1 MKAKKSQYRSQNRT
15 GHTINRAKIRQ
26 KESAQRRLR
35 GLPLDTPGA
44 PPGTSDLHMDLPLQK
59 EEEEEEEEEKLQH
72 LLCKVETELKEH
84 EEVAKAYLKA
94 MLELSWTE
102 IANFQEAELNVID
115 IPVLHMQ
122 YLHHNASAYDDSTFR
137 CYRLCASSNDPDA
150 LQGHGHVYREHLIY
164 CIITVPQD

>member
-1 MKAKKSQYRSQNRT
+1 MKAKKSQYCSQNRT
-15 GHTINRAKIRQ
+15 GRTINHAKICQ

-35 GLPLDTPGA
+35 GLHLDTPGA

-59 EEEEEEEEEKLQH
+59 EEEEEKLWH
-72 LLCKVETELKEH
+72 LLRKVETELKEH

-102 IANFQEAELNVID
+102 IADFQEAELNVID
-115 IPVLHMQ
+115 IPVLHMK
-122 YLHHNASAYDDSTFR
+122 YLHRNASAYDDSTFR
-137 CYRLCASSNDPDA
+137 CYRLCASSNDADA
-150 LQGHGHVYREHLIY
+150 LQGHGLVYKKHLIY